1 MQRGGV
7 LAERARRARPRSSAR
22 CEARVVLSRAVA
34 TAMDLRGKR
43 CLITGGAAGLGAAA
57 AHALA
62 ARGCAAITLLDL
74 DVAAGEATARALLAL
89 RSSRVAG

>member
-1 MQRGGV
+1 
-7 LAERARRARPRSSAR
+7 
-22 CEARVVLSRAVA
+22 
-34 TAMDLRGKR
+34 MDLRGKR

-89 RSSRVAG
+89 CARVLRCSRSALACCADST